1 MEVFIL
7 ILSSLVSVLS
17 PVNLVADKAIDSAV
31 RSQFKQVEQLE
42 VRLDNAPNFN
52 AVKGKVDRLR
62 IAGRGFYPLEGIR
75 IDTLELE
82 TDPINVSVADI
93 RKKRYTLQEPLGV
106 GIRLVIKEA
115 DMLAA
120 LKSPTVLRTIDQLL
134 RGFNRTKQ
142 NVDATS
148 AIANLPTLAQGGI
161 RENIQNIRQTIDNFR
176 ITNPKVEFLDNRR
189 IQLEAEVEEL
199 KTGEKLKLTIET
211 GVEILEGRQFQ
222 LLKPAI
228 AINGQPV
235 PEELIR
241 GFAENIAKELDL
253 GRLEKILQ
261 VRARVFRIRFADNGL
276 EIAAFVGLPAG
287 FKI

>member
-7 ILSSLVSVLS
+7 ILSSLISVIS
-17 PVNLVADKAIDSAV
+17 PANFAADRAIESGV
-31 RSQFKQVEQLE
+31 RSQFKQVEELE
-42 VRLDNAPNFN
+42 VRLDNTPTFN
-52 AVKGKVDRLR
+52 VVKGKVDRLR

-106 GIRLVIKEA
+106 GIRVVIKEA
-115 DMLAA
+115 DVVAA
-120 LKSPTVLRTIDQLL
+120 LKSPTVLRTVEQLL

-142 NVDATS
+142 NVDGAA
-148 AIANLPTLAQGGI
+148 AIADPQVAQGGI
-161 RENIQNIRQTIDNFR
+161 RENIQNIRQTIDNYR

-199 KTGEKLKLTIET
+199 KTGEKLKLAIET
-211 GVEILEGRQFQ
+211 GIEILEGRQFQ
-222 LLKPAI
+222 LLRPTVS
-228 AINGQPV
+228 INGQPV

-241 GFAENIAKELDL
+241 GFVENIVKELDL

-261 VRARVFRIRFADNGL
+261 VRARVFRVRFADNGL

-287 FKI
+287 FKL